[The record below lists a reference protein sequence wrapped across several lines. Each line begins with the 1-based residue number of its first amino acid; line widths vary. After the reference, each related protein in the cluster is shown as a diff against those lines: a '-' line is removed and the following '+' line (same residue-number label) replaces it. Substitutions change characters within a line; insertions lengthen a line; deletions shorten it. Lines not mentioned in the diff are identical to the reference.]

1 MKAKSSSRE
10 GREVLFISRSV
21 AESAAKYSGPVWL
34 MIRPLYHV
42 EIIILLREIGSTR
55 PGCAQML
62 TRISGA
68 CVMPQGR
75 LWPSRTRW
83 LLVNRHWGVG
93 AFRVKN
99 RLNGAPQQSNNGN
112 FAAYV
117 KFDRMGIGEEKQ
129 RSIGEEKTMLK
140 TFGVALLAIAMSVGW
155 AQAMG
160 MRHMHRHVIPG
171 CAVGQPAAATCAC
184 GTVANRPLLCRKGQW
199 CHPSQACTA

>member
-1 MKAKSSSRE
+1 MKAESSSRE

-34 MIRPLYHV
+34 MIRPLYHA

-83 LLVNRHWGVG
+83 LLVNRHWVVG

-117 KFDRMGIGEEKQ
+117 KFDRMGIGEEKTTLNWGGKDHAEDFR
-129 RSIGEEKTMLK
+129 RSAACDCNVRWMGSSDGDE
-140 TFGVALLAIAMSVGW
+140 AY
-155 AQAMG
+155 AQACDPRLCG
-160 MRHMHRHVIPG
+160 GPTGGRNMRLRHR
-171 CAVGQPAAATCAC
+171 
-184 GTVANRPLLCRKGQW
+184 R
-199 CHPSQACTA
+199 